1 MQPRRANVICV
12 RLYTRK
18 LTRRRRTVSDN
29 DKAASQNDENVREHC
44 LCVGNAVN
52 MQART
57 GHVAMPAA
65 GVIDMG

>member
-1 MQPRRANVICV
+1 M
-12 RLYTRK
+12 
-18 LTRRRRTVSDN
+18 RTVSDN
-29 DKAASQNDENVREHC
+29 DKAASQNVREHC

>member
-12 RLYTRK
+12 QLHTRK
-18 LTRRRRTVSDN
+18 LTRRPRTVSDN
-29 DKAASQNDENVREHC
+29 DKAASQNLREHS

-57 GHVAMPAA
+57 GHVALPAA
-65 GVIDMG
+65 GVIDTVS